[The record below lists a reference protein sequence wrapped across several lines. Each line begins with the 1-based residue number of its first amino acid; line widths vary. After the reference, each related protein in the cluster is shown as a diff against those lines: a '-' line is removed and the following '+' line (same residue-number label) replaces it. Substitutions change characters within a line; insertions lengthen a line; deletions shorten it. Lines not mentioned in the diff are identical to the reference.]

1 MQNLETDARMLE
13 PLNPFTGE
21 VIRETPANGQ
31 EFLGLDPETV
41 APQTRVLPVT
51 YNSGPMTGI
60 YKKARDLGGKACLAG
75 CFIFSACGCGPVTE
89 IPQGHIGLLTRF
101 GVYEAKLGAGLYT
114 WNPVTESIQ
123 IVDVR

>member
-21 VIRETPANGQ
+21 LIRDTPVHGQ
-31 EFLGLDPETV
+31 EYQAGHPENT

-51 YNSGPMTGI
+51 YESGQMTGI
-60 YKKARDLGGKACLAG
+60 YKKARDLGGKACLAA
-75 CFIFSACGCGPVTE
+75 CFVFSACGCGPVTE

-123 IVDVR
+123 IIDIR

>member
-21 VIRETPANGQ
+21 LIRETPANGR
-31 EFLGLDPETV
+31 EFLALDPATL
-41 APQTRVLPVT
+41 APQTRVLQVT
-51 YNSGPMTGI
+51 YDSGQMTGI
-60 YKKARDLGGKACLAG
+60 YKKARDLGGKACLAA
-75 CFIFSACGCGPVTE
+75 CFVFSACGCGPVTE

-123 IVDVR
+123 IIDIR